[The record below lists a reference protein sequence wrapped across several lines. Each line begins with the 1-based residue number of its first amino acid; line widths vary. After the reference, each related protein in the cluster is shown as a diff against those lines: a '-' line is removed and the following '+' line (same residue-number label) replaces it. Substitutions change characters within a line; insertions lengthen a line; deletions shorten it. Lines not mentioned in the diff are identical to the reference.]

1 MFLDKSIIIS
11 DEFNKKISL
20 QHQTYNTIYKYRD
33 IFNVNFDDK
42 LIIFTIVR
50 NPYTRIISDLFHL
63 KLIKSDSL
71 KEEVF
76 TIINKYIVTI
86 PHIHDNHNIPQYKY
100 IIDSDENIIKN
111 IKILRIETLKDD
123 MIKIGFNDFNI
134 YLNEDSIK
142 LINNFYEKDFTLFN
156 YPMKSI

>member
-1 MFLDKSIIIS
+1 M
-11 DEFNKKISL
+11 EV
-20 QHQTYNTIYKYRD
+20 D
-33 IFNVNFDDK
+33 I
-42 LIIFTIVR
+42 
-50 NPYTRIISDLFHL
+50 
-63 KLIKSDSL
+63 
-71 KEEVF
+71 F

-134 YLNEDSIK
+134 FANKNKLNINDYDNYLNEDSIK